1 MLNGDKYGRFDICIQ
16 MCIWRNAP
24 DLPLNC
30 FHQGATG
37 GSALLVFQEVQP
49 LLVLGLERHDEVVRG
64 DLAPAVLVHLARED
78 VVQAW

>member
-1 MLNGDKYGRFDICIQ
+1 MAASRCASGPTRRI
-16 MCIWRNAP
+16 
-24 DLPLNC
+24 LPSIASIGELPE
-30 FHQGATG
+30 A
-37 GSALLVFQEVQP
+37 GSALLVFQDVQP

>member
-1 MLNGDKYGRFDICIQ
+1 MWV
-16 MCIWRNAP
+16 WRDAP
-24 DLPLNC
+24 DRSLDR
-30 FHQGATG
+30 FHRGAAG
-37 GSALLVFQEVQP
+37 DSALLVFQDIHP